1 MSAEGERAAAAQA
14 IDDAMTWAEAEAP
27 LIWLLGKAQAGK
39 TSIVAEITD
48 QAHAEIGAGY
58 RPMTRAT
65 RSYAF
70 PPHDP
75 VLRFLDTRGLSD
87 QADYDPALDL
97 ALAGEQAHLILA
109 VVRVADLDLEPVL
122 SALRTVRA
130 QRPERPL
137 VVAQTCL
144 HLTYG
149 RDDRHLLPYP
159 FDGSPD
165 DAHRSG
171 VPDSLRRIMLA
182 QRRLFQGLPGQRPP
196 VFVPIDFTR
205 PAQAVP
211 PADYGAQRLW
221 AVLEEAL
228 PTVLTQVR
236 ARLDRR
242 SEQAVRTKV
251 ILPWAFAAAAANAVP
266 VPMLGGLGSASLQ
279 AVMVNQVARRL
290 GLQNSL
296 DQWGEF
302 VAALGVGF
310 ALGFGGRWLVQQGL
324 KLGLG
329 WGSAIVASWTFAI
342 TWGIGEAAL
351 YYFGEK
357 AAGRE
362 PDRAEMRARYEVAF
376 GRARALYQTRKQD
389 LDLDPTAAL
398 PGSEPAA
405 DPAATTDQGAERM
418 ASARPEGGPR
428 AGQHPE
434 TGQRATGDPDLRPP

>member
-1 MSAEGERAAAAQA
+1 MSAEGQSAAAAQA
-14 IDDAMTWAEAEAP
+14 IEDAQTWVQAEAP

-65 RSYAF
+65 RIYAF
-70 PPHDP
+70 PQDDP
-75 VLRFLDTRGLSD
+75 VLRFIDTRGLSD
-87 QADYDPALDL
+87 EAGYDPASDL
-97 ALAGEQAHLILA
+97 ALAGQQAHLILA

-122 SALRTVRA
+122 AALRRVRGTW
-130 QRPERPL
+130 PDRPL
-137 VVAQTCL
+137 LVAQTCL

-149 RDDRHLLPYP
+149 RHDRHLLPYP
-159 FDGSPD
+159 FDGSHAD
-165 DAHRSG
+165 GHRVG
-171 VPDSLRRIMLA
+171 VPDALRRTMLA
-182 QRRLFQGLPGQRPP
+182 QRRLFHGLPGAQPP
-196 VFVPIDFTR
+196 VFIPIDFTR
-205 PAQAVP
+205 PEQAVP

-221 AVLEEAL
+221 TVLEEAL
-228 PTVLTQVR
+228 PEVVARVR

-242 SEQAVRTKV
+242 VEQAVRAKV

-266 VPMLGGLGSASLQ
+266 VPVLGGLGSASLQ

-290 GLQNSL
+290 GIQTNL

-362 PDRAEMRARYEVAF
+362 PDRAEMRARYEGAF
-376 GRARALYQTRKQD
+376 RRARALYQTRK
-389 LDLDPTAAL
+389 LG
-398 PGSEPAA
+398 PGAGA
-405 DPAATTDQGAERM
+405 DPGESPDAASDDRQSPHDNHAPARAETGGPETDQ
-418 ASARPEGGPR
+418 P
-428 AGQHPE
+428 
-434 TGQRATGDPDLRPP
+434 